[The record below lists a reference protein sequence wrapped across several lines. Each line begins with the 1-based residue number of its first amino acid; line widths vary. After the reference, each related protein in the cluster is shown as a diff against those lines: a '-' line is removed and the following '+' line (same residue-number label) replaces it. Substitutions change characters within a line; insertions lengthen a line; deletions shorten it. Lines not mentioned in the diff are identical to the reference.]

1 MAETSAPKPSSSVK
15 LVLLGEAAVGKSS
28 LVLRFVNND
37 FQENKE
43 PTIGAAFLTQKISL
57 PSRIIKFEIWDTAGQ
72 ERFASLAPMYYRNA
86 QAALVV
92 YDLTKPTSL
101 TKAKHWVAEL
111 QRQASPGIVIALV
124 GNKLDLCSSANSL
137 SELDTEDAPDAE
149 GEAERSDEGDAR
161 KIPTREAKAYAE
173 EESLLFFET
182 SAKTGTNVADV
193 FTAIANAIPET
204 SLKSS
209 RAATSGGT
217 QAALSGASNRA
228 NDASINLADRAKQQK
243 DNSIMPSHL
252 QERVKTVAAGEVEK
266 IRAQTVEAVYSR
278 AYLYPIKGVYYFL
291 SHRDLWKPLKA
302 KLIPTITA
310 GTGVTIACFALLYL
324 PQAAVLAFTSGPT
337 AAFSAALLTLSQSS
351 TITNL
356 IAKTFLTEEA
366 LTDEFDGTL
375 LSKGYTSLVEDGR
388 HIKAGSDNIARLGKL
403 IKKPFAKLAPSA
415 IIRYVLYWPLNFI
428 PIVGTLIFIITQGRR
443 NGPAALSRYFQLKGW
458 SKTQR
463 DTHIEANR
471 GAYTAFGVV
480 SYLFEMIPFAG
491 LAFAFTNAVG
501 AALWA
506 ADLEKNATTAPKLK
520 EKVNK
525 ADPNAMAPPILI
537 TLTLFIV
544 TLILSLPGGSVAGL
558 HHAKLLGLAARHK
571 HLAARA
577 AARAHQV
584 TVPSNPLSFV
594 TLTLSQEIICGAF
607 EANLTDDDIK
617 KYSVIC
623 NVDFPGQNILPFLKV
638 ASFDQCKEKCDEYT
652 DSSAG
657 LVCAGFVFAP
667 DRVNGGADDCYLK
680 FSLNNP
686 VSATINLVGATARP
700 SSTSPS
706 YDTWTAA
713 TAASSPT
720 VADVKLLGASV
731 DTPTNQ
737 YVSHSLVVPEKL
749 DESLLKPG
757 INADLITDFP
767 LAGDT
772 GVYTSSIM
780 ASRKMVLQTMKTT
793 PKLSRDG
800 GKGGMLNGTHIV
812 FFCDTGVTSDGQLV
826 SLVSSSVTTDIT
838 MNGLQDKALELVD
851 NLGEWQD
858 DVGRMRGF
866 APMTVGEES
875 FNTAMAGLGYRYAI
889 WPESSP
895 IPINLT
901 HSLIYGSIVYADVDM
916 SSQEYQLSP
925 VGNTVLVIT
934 NDQIWG
940 PHASRPVVQLFQQE
954 EITYGSLGGFRA
966 WGVDGPG
973 SEDGEIYLFGRA
985 PDGVFVAKTIPSAYT
1000 LRDSYSFWDGNQWAA
1015 TIPDNSNQDALI
1027 LNEAVM
1033 DFDLIYAPYYQTLIM
1048 IYITNMADNTFYYRF
1063 CQQGDIIPP
1072 YQEHGQSDWGEAMM
1086 SCNWTASEVLYVT
1099 PKPPREFSYAG
1110 GVHAGYY
1117 GDDDITNG
1125 GQKMLI
1131 SWTSKTGESADSP
1144 DAGYAHNTASVNWG
1158 RGHVSAGHGRVGKH
1172 RKHPGGRGMAGGQH
1186 HHRTNIDKYHPG
1198 YFGKVGMRYF
1208 HKTQNKFWKPT
1219 VNLDKLWSLI
1229 PAETREAYLSKKK
1242 TDTAP
1247 VLDLL
1252 PLGYS
1257 KVLGKGRIPEIP
1269 IVVRA
1274 RYFSKEAEK
1283 KIKEAGGVVELVA

>member
-1 MAETSAPKPSSSVK
+1 MMTSTTLETASDMGRGAYDTTGVPKPPPPPPK
-15 LVLLGEAAVGKSS
+15 LFGLSAKHPTNTLHSPAAASPALTPADSS

-124 GNKLDLCSSANSL
+124 GNKLDLCSSADSS
-137 SELDTEDAPDAE
+137 SEADTEDAPDAE

-209 RAATSGGT
+209 RVATSGGT

-228 NDASINLADRAKQQK
+228 SNDAVT
-243 DNSIMPSHL
+243 MPSHI
-252 QERVKTVAAGEVEK
+252 QDRVKTVAAGEVEK
-266 IRAQTVEAVYSR
+266 IRAQALEAVYSR
-278 AYLYPIKGVYYFL
+278 AYLYPIKGIYYFL
-291 SHRDLWKPLKA
+291 SHKDLWKPLKA
-302 KLIPTITA
+302 KLIPTITT

-324 PQAAVLAFTSGPT
+324 PQAAILAFTSGPT

-356 IAKTFLTEEA
+356 IAKTFLTDDA

-375 LSKGYTSLVEDGR
+375 LSKGYTTLVQDGR
-388 HIKAGSDNIARLGKL
+388 QINRAGSDNIARLGKL

-415 IIRYVLYWPLNFI
+415 IIRYLLYWPLNFI
-428 PIVGTLIFIITQGRR
+428 PVVGTVIFIITQGRR
-443 NGPAALSRYFQLKGW
+443 NGPVALSRYFQLKGW

-463 DTHIEANR
+463 EGHIEQNR

-491 LAFAFTNAVG
+491 LAFAFTNTVG

-520 EKVNK
+520 E
-525 ADPNAMAPPILI
+525 
-537 TLTLFIV
+537 
-544 TLILSLPGGSVAGL
+544 
-558 HHAKLLGLAARHK
+558 
-571 HLAARA
+571 
-577 AARAHQV
+577 
-584 TVPSNPLSFV
+584 
-594 TLTLSQEIICGAF
+594 QEIICGAF

-617 KYSVIC
+617 KYSIIC
-623 NVDFPGQNILPFLKV
+623 NVDFPGQDILPFLKV
-638 ASFDQCKEKCDEYT
+638 ASFDECKVKCDEYT
-652 DSSAG
+652 DSDNG
-657 LVCAGFVFAP
+657 NVCAGFVFAP
-667 DRVNGGADDCYLK
+667 ERVNVGADDCYLK
-680 FSLNNP
+680 SSLNNP
-686 VSATINLVGATARP
+686 MSATIDLVGATTRP

-706 YDTWTAA
+706 YDAGPSTTA
-713 TAASSPT
+713 TPFPT
-720 VADVKLLGASV
+720 VASIKLLGESV
-731 DTPTNQ
+731 DTPTDQ
-737 YVSHSLVVPEKL
+737 YVSHPIALPVKL
-749 DESLLKPG
+749 DGSLLKPE
-757 INADLITDFP
+757 INVDLITNFP
-767 LAGDT
+767 LASDT

-780 ASRKMVLQTMKTT
+780 TSRKMALQKMKTT
-793 PKLSRDG
+793 PKLARDG

-812 FFCDTGVTSDGQLV
+812 YFCDTGVTSEDQLV
-826 SLVSSSVTTDIT
+826 SLVSSSVTTDNT

-875 FNTAMAGLGYRYAI
+875 FNTAMSGSGYRYAI

-895 IPINLT
+895 IAINLT
-901 HSLIYGSIVYADVDM
+901 HSVVYASIVYVNVNMDT
-916 SSQEYQLSP
+916 QEYQLSP
-925 VGNTVLVIT
+925 VGNTVLVIA
-934 NDQIWG
+934 NDPIWG
-940 PHASRPVVQLFQQE
+940 PHASRPVIQLFQQG
-954 EITYGSLGGFRA
+954 EIAYGSLGGFRA

-973 SEDGEIYLFGRA
+973 NEDGEIYLFGRA
-985 PDGVFVAKTIPSAYT
+985 PNGVLVAKTIPSAYT
-1000 LRDSYSFWDGNQWAA
+1000 LRDSYTYWDGSQWVDA
-1015 TIPDNSNQDALI
+1015 IPDTSNQEALI
-1027 LNEAVM
+1027 LDEAVM

-1048 IYITNMADNTFYYRF
+1048 IYITNMADNTFYYRV
-1063 CQQGDIIPP
+1063 CQPGQIIPP
-1072 YQEHGQSDWGEAMM
+1072 YQEHGRSDWGEFML
-1086 SCNWTASEVLYVT
+1086 SCNWTAREVLYET
-1099 PKPPREFSYAG
+1099 PTPQREFSYAG

-1125 GQKMLI
+1125 GHKMLI
-1131 SWTSKTGESADSP
+1131 SWTSKTGESAASP

-1158 RGHVSAGHGRVGKH
+1158 DVFEGSDRGHVSAGHGRVGKH

-1269 IVVRA
+1269 LVVRA